1 MFPKMSAVGP
11 DGHKQG
17 AGTWWPGD
25 TTRAASLGQV
35 PVLQVPVCHQ
45 EGSEGVRL
53 TTEEELSAAG
63 TPQQTRKHL
72 SFSTQPQPLPA
83 SSCFLPSHVVMIGTT
98 VVDTCPRPVT
108 PIPPAW
114 AAPAG

>member
-11 DGHKQG
+11 EGHKQG

-25 TTRAASLGQV
+25 TPWAASLGQV

-45 EGSEGVRL
+45 KGSEGVRL

-63 TPQQTRKHL
+63 TPQQTHKHL
-72 SFSTQPQPLPA
+72 AFSTQPQPLPT
-83 SSCFLPSHVVMIGTT
+83 SSRFLPSHIAMIGTT
-98 VVDTCPRPVT
+98 MVETGPHPVT
-108 PIPPAW
+108 PAPPAW